1 MSFRNEL
8 IIEQKIT
15 LYKVNKIKFEFDGSL
30 NDQRVEGSA
39 ILPLFPD
46 GQPDNEFDEKRYD
59 SETLP
64 LIASRDLVLFP
75 NMTMPIVLGRAKS
88 IKVAKEAEKSHRYIG
103 IVAQIKSDVDEPGSN
118 DIYKMGCL
126 AEVMKT
132 LEMPDG
138 TLNVFVMG
146 RRLFRIDRLV
156 ATEPNLMAEV
166 HLVEEAPLPKGDTGR
181 RALMSNIKEDLK
193 NFAKLIDNNLPNEI
207 IFAIQNFRDDA
218 FLINFLCSVFPM
230 KVARRQ
236 ALLEHVDM
244 FERAVHLSS
253 IISQELEFARLKS
266 QLHEQTQANI
276 NEQQRQAY
284 LHNQIHTIQEA
295 LGESQ
300 QDDIDK
306 LLERANKKLWPQS
319 VMETFRKEINK
330 MQRMSEQSPDY
341 SMQYNYLQTMV
352 DLPWGHLT
360 ADNLDLKR
368 AKRVLDHDHYGLEK
382 VKERVLEHLAVLK
395 MRGDMKSP
403 ILCLFGP
410 PGVGKTSL
418 GRSIATALKRQYVRV
433 SLGGLH
439 DEAEIRGHRKTYIG
453 AMPGRIIS
461 GLVKAGSDN
470 PVFVLDE
477 IDKISGDFRGDPAS
491 ALLEVLDP
499 EQNASFHDNYLDVD
513 YDLSKV
519 LFIAT
524 ANDLATIAAPLRD
537 RMEIIDLS
545 GYIMEEKI
553 EIGERHLLPKQ
564 KAEHGLQDV
573 QFTIP
578 RKTMEAVIDQYT
590 RESGVR
596 LLDKYLAKIMRKVAW
611 KVANQEDVP
620 AKLKVEDLKDYIGT
634 PGYDPDKYE
643 GNDYAGVVTGLAW
656 TSVGGTILMVESAL
670 CKGKGE
676 KLTLT
681 GNLGDVMKE
690 SASLALQW
698 LKSNADY
705 LEIPEE
711 VFNNYTVHIHCPEG
725 AIPKDG
731 PSAGITMVTSLASTF
746 TQRKVRANI
755 AMTGEITLRGRVIPI
770 GGVKEKILAAKRA
783 GITDLVLCIDNKK
796 DVDDIKEEYRKGLNF
811 HFVRDVKDV
820 LDYALLPEKV
830 KNPKRF
836 F

>member
-1 MSFRNEL
+1 M
-8 IIEQKIT
+8 
-15 LYKVNKIKFEFDGSL
+15 NKIKLEFEGL

-39 ILPLFPD
+39 VLPLYSESAPE
-46 GQPDNEFDEKRYD
+46 PVFDKEQMD
-59 SETLP
+59 EEELP
-64 LIASRDLVLFP
+64 LIATRDLVLFP
-75 NMTMPIVLGRAKS
+75 NMTMPVVLGREFS
-88 IKVAKEAEKSHRYIG
+88 IRVAKEADKNKRYVG
-103 IVAQIKSDVDEPGSN
+103 LVAQINASVDEPTEA
-118 DIYKMGCL
+118 DLYRVGCV
-126 AEVMKT
+126 AEVMKC

-138 TLNVFVMG
+138 TYNVFLQG
-146 RRLFRIDRLV
+146 RKLFRIEKVLQLNPIIT
-156 ATEPNLMAEV
+156 ASV
-166 HLVEEAPLPKGDTGR
+166 HIMEEAPLIKGDQQL

-193 NFAKLIDNNLPNEI
+193 QFAKLIDSNLPGEVG
-207 IFAIQNFRDDA
+207 FAIQNFKDNA
-218 FLINFLCSVFPM
+218 FLINFLCSIFPM
-230 KVARRQ
+230 AVKRRQ
-236 ALLEHVDM
+236 ALLELTDM
-244 FERAVHLSS
+244 YERAMHLSS
-253 IISQELEFARLKS
+253 IINQELQFARLKS

-284 LHNQIHTIQEA
+284 LHTQIHTIQEA
-295 LGESQ
+295 LGEGQ
-300 QDDIDK
+300 QNDVDK
-306 LLERANKKLWPQS
+306 LLQRANEKHWSEAVQ
-319 VMETFRKEINK
+319 ETFRKEVNK
-330 MQRMSEQSPDY
+330 LQRMQEQSPDY
-341 SMQYNYLQTMV
+341 SIQYTYLQTMV
-352 DLPWGHLT
+352 DLPWGELT
-360 ADNLDLKR
+360 EDNHDLKR
-368 AKRVLDHDHYGLEK
+368 AQRVLDQDHYGLEK
-382 VKERVLEHLAVLK
+382 VKERILEHLAVLK

-418 GRSIATALKRQYVRV
+418 GRSIAKALKRKYVRI

-439 DEAEIRGHRKTYIG
+439 DEAEIRGHRRTYIG
-453 AMPGRIIS
+453 AMPGRIVS
-461 GLVKAGSDN
+461 GLLKAGSDN

-477 IDKISGDFRGDPAS
+477 IDKISGDFKGDPAS

-524 ANDLATIAAPLRD
+524 ANDLGTIAPPLRD
-537 RMEIIDLS
+537 RLEIIDLS
-545 GYIMEEKI
+545 GYILEEKV

-564 KAEHGLQDV
+564 KAEHGLEKV
-573 QFTIP
+573 KFSIP
-578 RKTMEAVIDQYT
+578 RNTMEAIIDRYT

-596 LLDKYLAKIMRKVAW
+596 LLDKRLAKVMRKVAW
-611 KVANQEDVP
+611 KVANDETIP
-620 AKLKVEDLKDYIGT
+620 ARLRPEDLKDYLGM
-634 PGYDPDKYE
+634 PDYDPDKYE

-690 SASLALQW
+690 SAALALQW
-698 LKSNADY
+698 VKSNADY

-746 TQRKVRANI
+746 TQRKVREKI

-796 DVDDIKEEYRKGLNF
+796 DVEDIKPEYRTGLTF
-811 HFVRDVKDV
+811 HYVRDVREVIDF
-820 LDYALLPEKV
+820 ALLPEKV
-830 KNPKRF
+830 KNAKKLY
-836 F
+836 

>member
-1 MSFRNEL
+1 M
-8 IIEQKIT
+8 
-15 LYKVNKIKFEFDGSL
+15 NKIKLEFEGL

-39 ILPLFPD
+39 VLPLYSESAPE
-46 GQPDNEFDEKRYD
+46 PVFDKEQMD
-59 SETLP
+59 EEELP
-64 LIASRDLVLFP
+64 LIATRDLVLFP
-75 NMTMPIVLGRAKS
+75 NMTMPVVLGRDFS
-88 IKVAKEAEKSHRYIG
+88 IRVAKEADKNKRYVG
-103 IVAQIKSDVDEPGSN
+103 LVAQINASVDEPTEA
-118 DIYKMGCL
+118 DLYRVGCV
-126 AEVMKT
+126 AEVMKC

-138 TLNVFVMG
+138 TYNVFLQG
-146 RRLFRIDRLV
+146 RKLFRIEKVLQLNPIIT
-156 ATEPNLMAEV
+156 ASV
-166 HLVEEAPLPKGDTGR
+166 HIMEEAPLIKGDQQL

-193 NFAKLIDNNLPNEI
+193 QFAKLIDSNLPGEVG
-207 IFAIQNFRDDA
+207 FAIQNFKDNA
-218 FLINFLCSVFPM
+218 FLINFLSSIFPM
-230 KVARRQ
+230 AVKRRQ
-236 ALLEHVDM
+236 ALLELTDM
-244 FERAVHLSS
+244 YERAMHLSS
-253 IISQELEFARLKS
+253 IINQELQFARLKS

-284 LHNQIHTIQEA
+284 LHTQIHTIQEA
-295 LGESQ
+295 LGEGQ
-300 QDDIDK
+300 QNDVDK
-306 LLERANKKLWPQS
+306 LLQRANEKHWSEAVQ
-319 VMETFRKEINK
+319 ETFRKEVNK
-330 MQRMSEQSPDY
+330 LQRMQEQSPDY
-341 SMQYNYLQTMV
+341 SIQYTYLQTMV
-352 DLPWGHLT
+352 DLPWGELT
-360 ADNLDLKR
+360 EDNHDLRR
-368 AKRVLDHDHYGLEK
+368 AQKVLDQDHYGLEK
-382 VKERVLEHLAVLK
+382 VKERILEHLAVLK

-418 GRSIATALKRQYVRV
+418 GRSIAKALKRKYVRI

-439 DEAEIRGHRKTYIG
+439 DEAEIRGHRRTYIG
-453 AMPGRIIS
+453 AMPGRIVS
-461 GLVKAGSDN
+461 GLLKAGSDN

-477 IDKISGDFRGDPAS
+477 IDKISGDFKGDPAS

-524 ANDLATIAAPLRD
+524 ANDLGTIAPPLRD
-537 RMEIIDLS
+537 RLEIIDLS
-545 GYIMEEKI
+545 GYILEEKV

-564 KAEHGLQDV
+564 KAEHGLEKV
-573 QFTIP
+573 KFSIP
-578 RKTMEAVIDQYT
+578 RNTMEAIIDRYT

-596 LLDKYLAKIMRKVAW
+596 LLDKRLAKVMRKVAW
-611 KVANQEDVP
+611 KVANDETIP
-620 AKLKVEDLKDYIGT
+620 ARLRPEDLKDYLGM
-634 PGYDPDKYE
+634 PDYDPDKYE

-690 SASLALQW
+690 SAALALQW
-698 LKSNADY
+698 VKSNADY

-746 TQRKVRANI
+746 TQRKVREKI

-796 DVDDIKEEYRKGLNF
+796 DVEDIKPEYRTGLTF
-811 HFVRDVKDV
+811 HYVRDVREVIDF
-820 LDYALLPEKV
+820 ALLPEKV
-830 KNPKRF
+830 KNAKKLY
-836 F
+836 